1 LTLADISQ
9 KLRFAS
15 VFLRA
20 LCGKG
25 FAFAFPITAIT
36 RDLGDLFLIR
46 AYPRKSVV

>member
-1 LTLADISQ
+1 
-9 KLRFAS
+9 